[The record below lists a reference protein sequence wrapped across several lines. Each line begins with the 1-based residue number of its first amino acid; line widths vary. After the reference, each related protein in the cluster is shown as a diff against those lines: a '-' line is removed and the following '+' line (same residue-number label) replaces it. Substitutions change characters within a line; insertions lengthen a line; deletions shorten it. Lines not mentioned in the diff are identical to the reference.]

1 MASGTSGASGACEQ
15 KLVDRRAD
23 SALQLG
29 AWANPNPGLAA
40 VALLETETG
49 TAIGAADG
57 GPSVA
62 ALELPLEQLVAGLL
76 EELQLEWEHSAPE
89 GLELLVVE
97 PLWES
102 AGALQ
107 QQQWEQQQQQQQQ
120 LGWEP
125 AAPPLAVH

>member
-1 MASGTSGASGACEQ
+1 MASGTFGASVACKQ
-15 KLVDRRAD
+15 KLVDRKAD
-23 SALQLG
+23 SAVQLG
-29 AWANPNPGLAA
+29 MWANQNPGVAA
-40 VALLETETG
+40 VASMETATG
-49 TAIGAADG
+49 AAIGAADW

-62 ALELPLEQLVAGLL
+62 ALELPLVQLMAALL

-102 AGALQ
+102 TGALL
-107 QQQWEQQQQQQQQ
+107 QQQWEQQQQQQQ

-125 AAPPLAVH
+125 AGPPLAVH